1 MFRLSRSMFGA
12 RLGPARHG
20 PSVFMFH
27 SFNMNAAKRAHS
39 EPKASGSPLWSM
51 AGRAEPG
58 AERWWL
64 ERSVTTCFFDFGDSV
79 GGGVLAGAVADFQH
93 FEGIARFDRSA
104 LEHDAENAFTREDT
118 IACEV
123 VDGAPR
129 VAHLADLRDLD
140 NHVFADFDL
149 GTHGHMHYVDAF
161 GTEVLSE
168 IAFFH
173 IEPHSL
179 GAFDGFPGK
188 KRDLAMPIARGV
200 CVVFHSEMR
209 DDLNALGD
217 RLFACSFALRDACR
231 TNDAFL
237 AYFGFDVGLRDE
249 VLAVDILVDIDR
261 TFGRGCACA

>member
-1 MFRLSRSMFGA
+1 MPSSFFAWLGFRASR
-12 RLGPARHG
+12 PAIMA
-20 PSVFMFH
+20 VLI
-27 SFNMNAAKRAHS
+27 RA
-39 EPKASGSPLWSM
+39 GT
-51 AGRAEPG
+51 
-58 AERWWL
+58 ERWWL
-64 ERSVTTCFFDFGDSV
+64 ERSVAARFFDFGDSV
-79 GGGVLAGAVADFQH
+79 GGGVLAGAVADLQH

-104 LEHDAENAFTREDT
+104 LEHDAENAFAREDA

-129 VAHLADLRDLD
+129 VTHLADLRDLD

-149 GTHGHMHYVDAF
+149 RTHGHMHYVDAF
-161 GTEVLSE
+161 GTEVFGE

-179 GAFDGFPGK
+179 GALDGLPSK

-209 DDLNALGD
+209 DDFNALGD
-217 RLFACSFALRDACR
+217 GLFARSFALRDARR

-237 AYFGFDVGLRDE
+237 AYFGFDVGFRDE
-249 VLAVDILVDIDR
+249 VLAVNILVDIDR
-261 TFGRGCACA
+261 PFGRGCACA